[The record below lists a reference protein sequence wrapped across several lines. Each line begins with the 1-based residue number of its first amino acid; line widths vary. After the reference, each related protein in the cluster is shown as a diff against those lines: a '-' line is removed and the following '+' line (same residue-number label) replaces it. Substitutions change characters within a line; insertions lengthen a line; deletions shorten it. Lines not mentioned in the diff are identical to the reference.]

1 MKFCKFLPLQWL
13 GLEEELHKD
22 LALLQEPRTGRPRD
36 RDSAG
41 AGPPVLATLSPCRGR
56 RLGPCWRGG
65 WASPLDDRAGSRE
78 RRRSCS
84 DSLEEV
90 GEVRGSWGLQG
101 CKRALGL
108 VEMSRCSGQGPCK
121 VEAVHSLPPSYFHC

>member
-56 RLGPCWRGG
+56 RLGPCGG
-65 WASPLDDRAGSRE
+65 
-78 RRRSCS
+78 
-84 DSLEEV
+84 
-90 GEVRGSWGLQG
+90 Q
-101 CKRALGL
+101 
-108 VEMSRCSGQGPCK
+108 MIFSGQYQ
-121 VEAVHSLPPSYFHC
+121 VEAPAKMYRNTRSLVV